1 MIEIYLLKIC
11 ELQLRSR
18 LSSNRIKK
26 QLLFRTLTNL
36 IKWDQLYFDKYTGIT
51 RLRTSERLESC
62 HVRVDTY
69 KPPVSVRS
77 GFMKQVI
84 TDGFRDQL

>member
-18 LSSNRIKK
+18 PSSNPTKK

-36 IKWDQLYFDKYTGIT
+36 IRWDQPYLDKYMGIT

-62 HVRVDTY
+62 HVRVATY
-69 KPPVSVRS
+69 KPLVLVRS
-77 GFMKQVI
+77 GFTKQVI
-84 TDGFRDQL
+84 TGGFRDQL